1 MDELVAADGLTHS
14 SKDRLRSANPW
25 SPISIPSV
33 FRFIPFMGHAA
44 LPETVVQFQNQNKT
58 PNKSL
63 ASYSACPTG
72 QQPGPGAGEG
82 KQDGDGGAHVFGAQ
96 ETRNPCKAEAPKSGK
111 QCVMVWV

>member
-1 MDELVAADGLTHS
+1 MAADGTAVKADLDLPTPG
-14 SKDRLRSANPW
+14 RQFL
-25 SPISIPSV
+25 SPVCSV
-33 FRFIPFMGHAA
+33 SFLLWGMQ
-44 LPETVVQFQNQNKT
+44 LSQKLSWDQNKA

-96 ETRNPCKAEAPKSGK
+96 ETRNPCKTEAPKSGT